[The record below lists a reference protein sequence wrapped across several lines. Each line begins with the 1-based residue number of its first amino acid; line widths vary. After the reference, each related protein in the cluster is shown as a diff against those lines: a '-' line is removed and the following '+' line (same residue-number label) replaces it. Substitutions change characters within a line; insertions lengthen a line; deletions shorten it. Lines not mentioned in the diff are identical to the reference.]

1 MKMIFRGTDSWF
13 GFFPAAQQGSEAN
26 ASVHTIVRTSTA
38 IKVCFNTD
46 VGFFTKSQNT
56 GERTGGPKVP
66 RYLHTSIFVNNMD
79 ESIDFY
85 TKKLGLKLLDGPHHY
100 PGNADMAFVGSN
112 WDAYIE
118 LVYDLEDHPPYQI
131 GNRYEHLALEVD
143 GDLDSLCEKLKSQG
157 VKVIKGPKKSPGG
170 TRSIAFVEDPN
181 GIPVELLEPKLAKT

>member
-1 MKMIFRGTDSWF
+1 M
-13 GFFPAAQQGSEAN
+13 
-26 ASVHTIVRTSTA
+26 
-38 IKVCFNTD
+38 
-46 VGFFTKSQNT
+46 
-56 GERTGGPKVP
+56 P

-85 TKKLGLKLLDGPHHY
+85 TKRLGLKLLGGPDHY

-143 GDLDSLCEKLKSQG
+143 GDLAALCEKLTSQG
-157 VKVIKGPKKSPGG
+157 VKVLKGPKKSPGG

-181 GIPVELLEPKLAKT
+181 GIPVELLEPKK